1 MNLRGLYAITP
12 DRFARPRPLEELV
25 EAALAGGA
33 VLIQY
38 RDKGKD
44 TRRREREAR
53 SLLHLCRDFGV
64 PLLINDDLAL
74 ARRISAQ
81 GVHLGRGDA
90 DPREARRLL
99 GAEALIGFSCY
110 NQFQRAQ
117 QAKAWGLDYLA
128 FGRFFPSRTKPQAA
142 QADPALLVRAKRELG
157 LPLVAIGGLTPENSP
172 PLIAAGAD
180 LLAVVDGVFAAPDV
194 QAAAQAF
201 TDLFQEH

>member
-99 GAEALIGFSCY
+99 GAEAIIGFSCY

-117 QAKAWGLDYLA
+117 LGRDWGANYLA
-128 FGRFFPSRTKPQAA
+128 FGRFFPSRTKPQAV
-142 QADPALLVRAKRELG
+142 QADPALLVRAKRALG